1 MGARMKRSQ
10 IQRKAPM
17 RRQSPIAYDQGD
29 VGELRA
35 ACVPR
40 VQSPRK
46 GVIARIDGEV
56 RAAAKSEPKRNP
68 ALLEM
73 AKGRECLLCPPG
85 MCRCTPG
92 STVAA
97 HSNLLEH
104 GKGKGRKA
112 DDCYSVW
119 AGFEAHQ
126 WLDQGPAPASEK
138 EAAFMKAHLRQVLE
152 WRRVATDPSEPERF
166 RKAARWALTALNA
179 TSIGALE

>member
-1 MGARMKRSQ
+1 MKRSP
-10 IQRKAPM
+10 IKRRTEM
-17 RRQSPIAYDQGD
+17 RSKPVLAYDQGD
-29 VGELRA
+29 IGELR
-35 ACVPR
+35 VTTIPR
-40 VQSPRK
+40 VQSLRK
-46 GVIARIDGEV
+46 GVIARINGEV
-56 RAAAKSEPKRNP
+56 HAAPKSEPKRNP

-119 AGFEAHQ
+119 AGFESHE
-126 WLDQGPAPASEK
+126 WLDQGPAPAAEK

-152 WRRVATDPSEPERF
+152 WRRIATDPSEPERF